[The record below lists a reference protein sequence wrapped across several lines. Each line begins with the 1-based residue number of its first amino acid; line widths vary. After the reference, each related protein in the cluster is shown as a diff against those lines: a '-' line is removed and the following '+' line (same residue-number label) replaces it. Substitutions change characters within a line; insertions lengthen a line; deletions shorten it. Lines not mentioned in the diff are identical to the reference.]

1 MSNPNE
7 VHFEG
12 QVAVKVVIS
21 CAGKILLVRGL
32 GDNEPFDLPGGHLHQ
47 DELPQMAIV
56 REVQEEL
63 GISITVGDIFYSNQF
78 FHPGPQK
85 QTLMLVYKASVDDE
99 TIAFDPMELSEVV
112 WVTEEELPHMSV
124 YPVYRDTLT
133 VYFEKQQQ

>member
-12 QVAVKVVIS
+12 QVAVKAVIS
-21 CAGKILLVRGL
+21 CGEKILLVRGL
-32 GDNEPFDLPGGHLHQ
+32 GENEPFDLPGGHVHH
-47 DELPQMAIV
+47 DESPQVAIV

-63 GISITVGDIFYSNQF
+63 GVSITAGDIFYSSQF

-85 QTLMLVYKASVDDE
+85 QTLMLVYKATIDDA
-99 TIAFDPMELSEVV
+99 TVTFDHAELSEVM
-112 WVTEEELPHMSV
+112 WVTEEELSDMTV

-133 VYFEKQQQ
+133 VYFEKQRL

>member
-1 MSNPNE
+1 MRNPIE

-21 CAGKILLVRGL
+21 CGEKILLVRGM
-32 GDNEPFDLPGGHLHQ
+32 GKNESFDLPGGHLHQ
-47 DELPQMAIV
+47 DELPQLAIV

-63 GISITVGDIFYSNQF
+63 GIAITVGDIFYSNQF

-85 QTLMLVYKASVDDE
+85 QTLMLVYKASVTGDVVN
-99 TIAFDPMELSEVV
+99 FDTTELSEVV
-112 WVTEEELPHMSV
+112 WVTKEELVHLAV

-133 VYFEKQQQ
+133 VYFEKQQE